1 MRFGLLADKPICSF
15 NLHLFKFFYQLNQ
28 VKNMKNFF
36 FILLII
42 LGACSKSTTVEPSE
56 ASPVEVNEG
65 GANNNAANMGMD
77 FSEQKLLLEGKFVN
91 GAHPTSGTAKIY
103 EAKDGKRTLVF
114 ENLKSDAGPDL
125 RIYIAND
132 KAVTNFIELSNK
144 VENGNKS
151 YEIPA
156 KADLTKQ
163 KVVLIWCK
171 QFSVL
176 FGHAELK

>member
-1 MRFGLLADKPICSF
+1 MIP
-15 NLHLFKFFYQLNQ
+15 LFKSFSKNQ
-28 VKNMKNFF
+28 TLCIMKILIPFVFVALLGCTQSEEIDPVDTNPSNSSENGSNNSTENMS
-36 FILLII
+36 
-42 LGACSKSTTVEPSE
+42 AT
-56 ASPVEVNEG
+56 
-65 GANNNAANMGMD
+65 
-77 FSEQKLLLEGKFVN
+77 FSSQKLLLQGKFAN
-91 GAHPTSGTAKIY
+91 DSHPTSGTAKIY

-132 KAVTNFIELSNK
+132 KAVTNFVELSNK

-151 YEIPA
+151 YDIPA
-156 KADLTKQ
+156 KVDLTKQ
-163 KVVLIWCK
+163 KFVLIWCK

>member
-1 MRFGLLADKPICSF
+1 MELMRTLL
-15 NLHLFKFFYQLNQ
+15 
-28 VKNMKNFF
+28 
-36 FILLII
+36 LLTCLVF
-42 LGACSKSTTVEPSE
+42 LGCTKTVEPEPVVSTTPGTSE
-56 ASPVEVNEG
+56 NG
-65 GANNNAANMGMD
+65 NNTNTENMGMD
-77 FSEQKLLLEGKFVN
+77 FSGQKLLLQGKFAN
-91 GAHPTSGTAKIY
+91 DSHPTSGTAKVY

-132 KAVTNFIELSNK
+132 KAVTNFVELSNK

-151 YEIPA
+151 YDIPA
-156 KADLTKQ
+156 KVDLSKQ
-163 KVVLIWCK
+163 KFVLIWCK

>member
-1 MRFGLLADKPICSF
+1 MKTLMLLTCLAFLGCTNTAEPEPI
-15 NLHLFKFFYQLNQ
+15 
-28 VKNMKNFF
+28 V
-36 FILLII
+36 
-42 LGACSKSTTVEPSE
+42 STTPGTSE
-56 ASPVEVNEG
+56 NG
-65 GANNNAANMGMD
+65 NNINTENMGMD
-77 FSEQKLLLEGKFVN
+77 FSGQKIILEGKFEN
-91 GAHPTSGTAKIY
+91 GAHPTSGNAKIY

-144 VENGNKS
+144 VENGNKM
-151 YEIPA
+151 YDIPA
-156 KADLTKQ
+156 KVDLSKQ
-163 KVVLIWCK
+163 KFVLIWCK